1 MLIAKL
7 LIIMEIWKDIEGYE
21 GLYQVSNIGR
31 VKSMN
36 RIVNNNGG
44 TDYRKERVL
53 KQDIDRGGYIQTH
66 LSKDGKVKTHK
77 VHRLVAKAFPEICG
91 EWFEGCE
98 IDHKDG
104 VKNNNKATNLKI
116 CTKSENMRNPLTIIK
131 ISNSK
136 KKPVLQYTQN
146 GEFIREWDS
155 ASTAANELSISRST
169 ILISLKGGNTR
180 KYKWVYKEDNL
191 CV

>member
-1 MLIAKL
+1 MKNN
-7 LIIMEIWKDIEGYE
+7 EIWRPVAGYE
-21 GLYQVSNIGR
+21 ELYEVSNLGR
-31 VKSMN
+31 VRSIGWNNLPHYCGGVRKRKGVILIPSKTGPERNYMRVQLCREGTVVRS
-36 RIVNNNGG
+36 RI
-44 TDYRKERVL
+44 
-53 KQDIDRGGYIQTH
+53 
-66 LSKDGKVKTHK
+66 
-77 VHRLVAKAFPEICG
+77 HRLVARAFPEICG

-98 IDHKDG
+98 IDHIDG
-104 VKNNNKATNLKI
+104 VKDNNKATNLKI

-131 ISNSK
+131 ISNLR

>member
-1 MLIAKL
+1 MLIAEL

-31 VKSMN
+31 IKSMN

-44 TDYRKERVL
+44 TDYRKERVI

-66 LSKDGKVKTHK
+66 LSKDGKVKTLK

-91 EWFEGCE
+91 EWFDGCE
-98 IDHKDG
+98 IDHIDG
-104 VKNNNKATNLKI
+104 VKNNNKATNLKV
-116 CTKSENMRNPLTIIK
+116 CTKSENMRNPLTTIK

-155 ASTAANELSISRST
+155 ALTAANELSISRST

-191 CV
+191 CA

>member
-1 MLIAKL
+1 MLIAEL

-44 TDYRKERVL
+44 IDYREERVL
-53 KQDIDRGGYIQTH
+53 KQDIDRGGYKQIH
-66 LSKDGKVKTHK
+66 LCKDGKRRTLK

-98 IDHKDG
+98 IDHIDG
-104 VKNNNKATNLKI
+104 VKDNNKATNLKI

-131 ISNSK
+131 ISNLR

>member
-7 LIIMEIWKDIEGYE
+7 LIIMEIWKDIKGYE

-44 TDYRKERVL
+44 TDYREERVL

-98 IDHKDG
+98 IDHIDG
-104 VKNNNKATNLKI
+104 VENNNKATNLKI

-146 GEFIREWDS
+146 GEFVREWDS

>member
-1 MLIAKL
+1 MLIAEL
-7 LIIMEIWKDIEGYE
+7 LITMEIWKDIEGYE
-21 GLYQVSNIGR
+21 GLYRISSNGIIKSLDR
-31 VKSMN
+31 V
-36 RIVNNNGG
+36 VNNNGG
-44 TDYRKERVL
+44 YDYRKGRVL
-53 KQDIDRGGYIQTH
+53 KQDVDRGGYMQIH
-66 LSKDGKVKTHK
+66 LCKDGKRKTLK
-77 VHRLVAKAFPEICG
+77 LHRLVAKAFPEICG

-98 IDHKDG
+98 IDHIDG

-146 GEFIREWDS
+146 EEFIREWDS

>member
-44 TDYRKERVL
+44 TDYREERVL
-53 KQDIDRGGYIQTH
+53 KQEIDRGGYIQTH

-91 EWFEGCE
+91 KWFEGCE
-98 IDHKDG
+98 IDHIDG

-116 CTKSENMRNPLTIIK
+116 CAKSENMRNPLTIIK

>member
-31 VKSMN
+31 IKSMN

-44 TDYRKERVL
+44 TDYRKERVI
-53 KQDIDRGGYIQTH
+53 KQDIDRGGYEQIH
-66 LSKDGKVKTHK
+66 LCKDGKRKTLK

-91 EWFEGCE
+91 EWFEECE
-98 IDHKDG
+98 IDHIDG
-104 VKNNNKATNLKI
+104 VKNNNKATNLKV
-116 CTKSENMRNPLTIIK
+116 CTKSENMRNPLTISK
-131 ISNSK
+131 ISNLK

-191 CV
+191 CA